1 MTLTDMYVP
10 YLPPHRVLSSHVAST
25 TLLQTPPPLGMAV
38 LGRGGWW
45 LDRWLPIMV
54 TSVGTLRCS
63 VAIWTSSKWTSTS
76 VCSAFKIHVTY
87 ILTYIHEILLQITSL
102 SQMLTTDPG
111 DSEECYACKLLEV
124 LIIHCHHSLMQVGGA
139 GPLVS
144 HTSECICTSLKPH
157 PLVPAPCGTS
167 QLGDPGLQNS
177 SFLACWRTLSSLKGT
192 ACIHVCTHWHTHTHT
207 HTHTHIHTL
216 THTQTLVQRIH
227 IDRHTLYSITV
238 HVQILL
244 TQCHVETV

>member
-1 MTLTDMYVP
+1 MFHISPPQSSVQSCSYNYITTDTSS
-10 YLPPHRVLSSHVAST
+10 LSWLCWT
-25 TLLQTPPPLGMAV
+25 
-38 LGRGGWW
+38 RGGWW
-45 LDRWLPIMV
+45 LDRWLPYRV
-54 TSVGTLRCS
+54 TSVGTLCCS
-63 VAIWTSSKWTSTS
+63 VAIWTSVKWTSTPA
-76 VCSAFKIHVTY
+76 CSALKIHAY
-87 ILTYIHEILLQITSL
+87 IHTYIHEIVLLQIPFL

-177 SFLACWRTLSSLKGT
+177 SFLACWRTLSILKGT
-192 ACIHVCTHWHTHTHT
+192 ACTHVCTHWR
-207 HTHTHIHTL
+207 TL
-216 THTQTLVQRIH
+216 TYTRTAQTGT
-227 IDRHTLYSITV
+227 HTLYSITV

-244 TQCHVETV
+244 TVSCWDCLM